1 MAKIICKTL
10 QGGLISSNTYTSRK
24 GNAYLFN
31 RNSPT
36 IINDKED
43 IEYFLQCGGENTLFE
58 SIGPVKDVVKKVA
71 ETVKEKVKEVVT
83 GEKTETEKKPAV
95 DKHTYEE
102 LKKMNKSE
110 QVDLLMR
117 LGGSN
122 IRIPRLEEERIKL
135 IQKLE
140 SDLKEV

>member
-36 IINDKED
+36 IINDKDD

-58 SIGPVKDVVKKVA
+58 RLDKVKEVVKKVA
-71 ETVKEKVKEVVT
+71 EKVKEAVT

-102 LKKMNKSE
+102 LKDMNSPE
-110 QVDLLMR
+110 QVDLIR
-117 LGGSN
+117 KLGGAN
-122 IRIPRLEEERIKL
+122 TRIPRLEADKIKL